1 MSSSMIISDSSDS
14 LADFVPII
22 ASSFIEDQ
30 RLSPQLGDLS
40 HRESEHE
47 FIDIPEVPEGDII
60 NGSEKFSSD
69 HQLFLSAHE
78 AIAYQESDYHDDNNP
93 IQGAFLDDSTQGSH
107 SGRSSVMYPNKTKGS
122 FAGIV
127 AERRAV
133 AATRKAV
140 TQAMRQMG
148 KQDPFQKVNRGLSV
162 IVAKHRMA
170 TGKLSPVSSQS
181 SLVTMA
187 FSDVNYSYAPL
198 ASVAEQQGIYQE
210 KSQSTLDENTSV
222 DDVSKII
229 RAMRRD
235 ITSSS
240 SAVITDGGSCDNF
253 SPIPIPQSPSAVQP
267 STLPT
272 QNLESTFDDNHNQKM
287 DCDDDISVSS
297 AGMVA
302 QAVMDSEA
310 HSQQP
315 SARR

>member
-187 FSDVNYSYAPL
+187 FSDVNYSYAP
-198 ASVAEQQGIYQE
+198 
-210 KSQSTLDENTSV
+210 QSTLDENTSV